1 MKLNDTIKSLRKANG
16 NKSAAESTLT
26 KIDKFFDTGS
36 FALNRVISG
45 NVRLGIPNSRITTI
59 YGPSQSGKSLIAAQ
73 TVANA
78 LKNDEIDVCYW
89 IDSEGGGTQILDNFG
104 VDLEKVEYIPV
115 ADVESCTVSMVKIFD
130 TLVQAHKEWEED
142 PKNNDRIRA
151 IVVLDSFGGLPSS
164 KLIEDAVNKDKMVPD
179 MGAAAKGRNALM
191 RALMMRVVQ
200 SETALIVINHE
211 YQNPGQ
217 MFASKI
223 HNMAG
228 GQGIE
233 YASHVIL
240 QASKLLVKDGDVE
253 FATGKEKD
261 GNHVGFYKGNRM
273 RFFCTKN
280 RVIKPAFEA
289 DVYIDFDTGISKYDG
304 IIQDAVKYGFINE
317 VRGGYVVPSYK
328 ETRVTYKELVSN
340 DEIWDTFIDKF
351 NEESQKKMA
360 YTSRSD
366 EAIAEIEEE
375 IKASKKKQLI
385 VESDSSEDKEEK

>member
-1 MKLNDTIKSLRKANG
+1 MKSSELLKSLRKKND
-16 NKSAAESTLT
+16 T
-26 KIDKFFDTGS
+26 KTASDSDTIVNDFYDTGS
-36 FALNRVISG
+36 FALNRVITG
-45 NVRLGIPNSRITTI
+45 DVRKGIPRGRITTI

-78 LKNDEIDVCYW
+78 FRDNQIDACFWV
-89 IDSEGGGTQILDNFG
+89 DSEGGGTQILKNFG
-104 VDLEKVEYIPV
+104 VDLDKVEYVPV
-115 ADVESCTVSMVKIFD
+115 LDAEDACVK
-130 TLVQAHKEWEED
+130 LVNIYEQLIAARKEWEND
-142 PKNNDRIRA
+142 PSSNDEPRFL
-151 IVVLDSFGGLPSS
+151 VVLDSYGGLASS
-164 KLIEDAVNKDKMVPD
+164 KVVNDAVKKDQMVAD
-179 MGAAAKGRNALM
+179 MGAAAKTRNNLI
-191 RALMMRVVQ
+191 RTLMMRVAV
-200 SETALIVINHE
+200 SNCSLIVINHE
-211 YQNPGQ
+211 YKDPAAL
-217 MFASKI
+217 FSSKI

>member
-26 KIDKFFDTGS
+26 KITDYYDTGS
-36 FALNRVISG
+36 MALNRVISG
-45 NVRLGIPNSRITTI
+45 NVNLGLPAGRITTI
-59 YGPSQSGKSLIAAQ
+59 FGPSQSGKSLIAAQ
-73 TVANA
+73 TVKNA
-78 LKNDEIDVCYW
+78 FEQDKIDVCYW
-89 IDSEGGGTQILDNFG
+89 VDSEGGGAQILENFG

-115 ADVESCTVSMVKIFD
+115 ADVEEATVSLVKIYD
-130 TLVQAHKEWEED
+130 TLTQAHKEWEED
-142 PKNNDRIRA
+142 PKNNDKIRA
-151 IVVLDSFGGLPSS
+151 IVVLDSFGALASS
-164 KLIEDAVNKDKMVPD
+164 KMITDAVDKDKMVPD
-179 MGAAAKGRNALM
+179 MGAAAKARNSLM
-191 RALMMRVVQ
+191 RALMMRVVK
-200 SETALIVINHE
+200 SDAALIVINHE
-211 YQNPGQ
+211 YQNPGA
-217 MFASKI
+217 MFTSKV
-223 HNMAG
+223 HSMAG
-228 GQGIE
+228 GLGVE

-328 ETRVTYKELVSN
+328 ETRVTYKELVSK

-366 EAIAEIEEE
+366 EAISEIEEE
-375 IKASKKKQLI
+375 VKGKKKQLI
-385 VESDSSEDKEEK
+385 VESDESDEEEK